1 MSEEV
6 KTDPVVSAPVIDTQ
20 EVARKAVE
28 ADRQRSAEIDAIAKK
43 HPELAETAI
52 EYKRNSLTVDD
63 FRKVALESISKEKPK
78 AMISPEIGMS
88 RKEAE
93 SFSMVRAI
101 NALATNNWSKAGF
114 ELEASNAQAEK
125 LGKEARGFFMPVEVQ
140 QRDLTVGTATAGG
153 HTVATDLLSGS
164 FIDAL
169 RNKLTVMDLGATM
182 MTGLNGNVAIPAM
195 AGGTTAYWVSESGS
209 PTKAQATFRQVAM
222 TPKTVG
228 AFSDLSRRLLL
239 QSSVDI
245 ENLIRSDLATTLA
258 TAIDLAAIHGSGSSN
273 QPTGILATSGIGN
286 VAGGTNGAAPT
297 YAHIVAL
304 ETEVAKDNA
313 ANGSLAY
320 LTNAVVRGKLLTTE
334 KAANTAQFVW
344 EGQNS
349 MRGYNAEVSNQ
360 VSSTLTKGN
369 QSASSAIIFGNW
381 NDLMIG
387 MWGGLDINVD
397 TSTGSSSGTVR
408 IVGLQDIDIAVRHAQ
423 SFAAM
428 LDANAG

>member
-1 MSEEV
+1 
-6 KTDPVVSAPVIDTQ
+6 
-20 EVARKAVE
+20 
-28 ADRQRSAEIDAIAKK
+28 
-43 HPELAETAI
+43 
-52 EYKRNSLTVDD
+52 
-63 FRKVALESISKEKPK
+63 
-78 AMISPEIGMS
+78 
-88 RKEAE
+88 
-93 SFSMVRAI
+93 
-101 NALATNNWSKAGF
+101 
-114 ELEASNAQAEK
+114 
-125 LGKEARGFFMPVEVQ
+125 
-140 QRDLTVGTATAGG
+140 
-153 HTVATDLLSGS
+153 
-164 FIDAL
+164 
-169 RNKLTVMDLGATM
+169 
-182 MTGLNGNVAIPAM
+182 MTG
-195 AGGTTAYWVSESGS
+195 
-209 PTKAQATFRQVAM
+209 
-222 TPKTVG
+222 
-228 AFSDLSRRLLL
+228 D
-239 QSSVDI
+239 
-245 ENLIRSDLATTLA
+245 
-258 TAIDLAAIHGSGSSN
+258 GSSN

-369 QSASSAIIFGNW
+369 QSSSSAIIFGNW